1 MKKTPFF
8 FFFINKATT
17 MASNK
22 YIPVHM
28 RNKSS
33 SFQSKNNKNFDE
45 QFPDLLSNNF
55 NVDAPA
61 LPQNTNSI
69 ATYNEISAMDV
80 ETKNV
85 NKLPEGW
92 KELTLDMRARKILEE
107 PKWEQIK
114 MQERYEEGLELLQY
128 IQEKNED
135 FIDTFIKQHG
145 INEYMRLYKCE
156 FNYESD
162 VESEE
167 IDEYSDFES
176 DGDY

>member
-45 QFPDLLSNNF
+45 EFPDLLGSNS
-55 NVDAPA
+55 NVVPLA

-69 ATYNEISAMDV
+69 ATYNQISAMYV
-80 ETKNV
+80 EKKNV

-92 KELTLDMRARKILEE
+92 KELTLDMRARKIPEE
-107 PKWEQIK
+107 PNWEQIK